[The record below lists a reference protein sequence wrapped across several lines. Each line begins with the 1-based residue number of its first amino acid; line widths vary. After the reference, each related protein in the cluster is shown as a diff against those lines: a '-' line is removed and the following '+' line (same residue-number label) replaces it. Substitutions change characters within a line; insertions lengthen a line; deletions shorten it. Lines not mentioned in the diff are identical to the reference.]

1 MQPSSHGSNV
11 GEFVRHWHVDGVVVA
26 LQKLAFVKQPV
37 AFWQEQGGC
46 PVMLMHVLPTS
57 HASNVGAL
65 KLHSQKPALQVSAF
79 SGQPVAF

>member
-1 MQPSSHGSNV
+1 M
-11 GEFVRHWHVDGVVVA
+11 A

-65 KLHSQKPALQVSAF
+65 KLHSQ
-79 SGQPVAF
+79 